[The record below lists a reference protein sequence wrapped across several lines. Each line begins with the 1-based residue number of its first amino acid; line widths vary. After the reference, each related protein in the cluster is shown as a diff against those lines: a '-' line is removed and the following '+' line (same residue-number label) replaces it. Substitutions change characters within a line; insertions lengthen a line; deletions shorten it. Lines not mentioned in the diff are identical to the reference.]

1 MSTGER
7 IREARKKAHL
17 SQEELA
23 EKLGVKRSVISK
35 YETSRVV
42 NLKRETIAEL
52 AKALNVRPSWLMCME
67 DKPQTTTVELSDK
80 EKALIDLFRSLNDE
94 GQSKAYDYL
103 VDLQNTGTYQKGLTV
118 SAGVLNI

>member
-1 MSTGER
+1 MLEKINSP
-7 IREARKKAHL
+7 ADLAHL